1 MKAHRTKD
9 KDTKVEKSETADQET
24 SQPSKMARP
33 TPEQAFE
40 DLTRLAAH
48 LCNVPLASVDL
59 IDACRQWFVPGIE
72 ATYAEP
78 PQDSH
83 DFTLCAYALLRRDLL
98 IVPDTLLDERFA
110 TSTLVTAEPPIRFCA
125 AMPLITYKGQALGA
139 LCVMDYVPRELNL
152 EQLESLRTLG
162 HKVMTQLE
170 LMRSLAEKE
179 KTSGKQIQKEQGS
192 VEP

>member
-9 KDTKVEKSETADQET
+9 KSKKVKKTETAAREIPY
-24 SQPSKMARP
+24 PSRNARP

-59 IDACRQWFVPGIE
+59 IDACRQWFGSAIE
-72 ATYAEP
+72 VTNVEQ
-78 PQDSH
+78 PQ

-110 TSTLVTAEPPIRFCA
+110 TSTLVTTQPPIRFCA
-125 AMPLITYKGQALGA
+125 AMPLITHKGHALGA

-152 EQLESLRTLG
+152 EQLASLRTLG
-162 HKVMTQLE
+162 HKAMTQLE
-170 LMRSLAEKE
+170 LMRSFTEKE
-179 KTSGKQIQKEQGS
+179 KTSDRQIWTAQNS
-192 VEP
+192 VES